1 MNTKQYVKKYK
12 LDDFQYS
19 NHFNTDLFL
28 QDLNEEF
35 QARIQREK
43 DARKKEHQEYTFR
56 IFNVIITEIQN
67 KFCAISNKKVGG
79 PLRPELWNAFYAKYI
94 IPVRI
99 QDFPEEHKKI
109 QAKREAYDKNLI
121 RDKVIEEYGLEKYAQ
136 LRATSK
142 ATKNWDEFTEV
153 RDKIEAEVNKRYGES
168 QNKKNKGPKKV
179 ISDYTQDL

>member
-19 NHFNTDLFL
+19 NHFNTNLFL

-43 DARKKEHQEYTFR
+43 DARKKERQEYTFR

-99 QDFPEEHKKI
+99 QDFPEEH
-109 QAKREAYDKNLI
+109 AKLQTEREAYKKSLI
-121 RDKVIEEYGLEKYAQ
+121 RDKVIEAYGQEKYAQ
-136 LRATSK
+136 LKADSK
-142 ATKNWDEFTEV
+142 ATKNWDEFTKV
-153 RDKIEAEVNKRYGES
+153 RDMIEAEVNKIYEES
-168 QNKKNKGPKKV
+168 QKNKGTMGPKK
-179 ISDYTQDL
+179 

>member
-1 MNTKQYVKKYK
+1 MNSNQYVKKYK

-56 IFNVIITEIQN
+56 IFNIIITEIQH

-99 QDFPEEHKKI
+99 REFPEEHAKI
-109 QAKREAYDKNLI
+109 QAKKEAYDKNLI
-121 RDKVIEEYGLEKYAQ
+121 RDKVIEEYGQEKYAQ
-136 LRATSK
+136 LRAASK
-142 ATKNWDEFTEV
+142 ATNNWEKFIQV
-153 RDKIEAEVNKRYGES
+153 RDKMETEVNRRYEESKNKR
-168 QNKKNKGPKKV
+168 NKGPKK
-179 ISDYTQDL
+179 

>member
-1 MNTKQYVKKYK
+1 MNSNQYVKKYK
-12 LDDFQYS
+12 LDDPRYS

-43 DARKKEHQEYTFR
+43 ETRKKERQEYSFR

-99 QDFPEEHKKI
+99 QDFPEEHAKI
-109 QAKREAYDKNLI
+109 QAKREAYEKNLI
-121 RDKVIEEYGLEKYAQ
+121 RDKVLEEYGQEKYAQ
-136 LRATSK
+136 LRAASK
-142 ATKNWDEFTEV
+142 ATKNWDMFNML
-153 RDKIEAEVNKRYGES
+153 RDKIEAEVNRRYEESKNKR
-168 QNKKNKGPKKV
+168 NKGPRK
-179 ISDYTQDL
+179 